1 MAAFLIGHCP
11 SLSNAGIS
19 HPLGV
24 IKRGRGQGEEE
35 QMEKVIKGG
44 SQKPGLARP
53 QFLRVQCFNI
63 GGFLLIGVR

>member
-1 MAAFLIGHCP
+1 METFLIGHCP

-24 IKRGRGQGEEE
+24 IKQGKGQGEEE

-44 SQKPGLARP
+44 SKNQAWHTLSFSGCS
-53 QFLRVQCFNI
+53 V
-63 GGFLLIGVR
+63 LILEASC